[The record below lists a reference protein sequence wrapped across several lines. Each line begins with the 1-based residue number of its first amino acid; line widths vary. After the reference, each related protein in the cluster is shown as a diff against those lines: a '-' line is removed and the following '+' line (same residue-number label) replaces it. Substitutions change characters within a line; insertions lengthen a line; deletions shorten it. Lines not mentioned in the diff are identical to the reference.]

1 MKQFNDMKVNYI
13 GNTDI
18 DTIVTT
24 ENTEAA
30 IKNLKKGKAAGA
42 DQIVSE
48 HIIYSHPCIVVHP
61 G

>member
-1 MKQFNDMKVNYI
+1 
-13 GNTDI
+13 
-18 DTIVTT
+18 VTT